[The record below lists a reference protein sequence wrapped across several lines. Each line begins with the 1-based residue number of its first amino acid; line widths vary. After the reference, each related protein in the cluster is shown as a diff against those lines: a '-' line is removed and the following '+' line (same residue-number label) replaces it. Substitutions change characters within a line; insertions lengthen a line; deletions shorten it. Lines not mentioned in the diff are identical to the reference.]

1 MDLWIRSQHRKT
13 LTKPCDLQMVHVNN
27 GTEYAI
33 ISFTEMA
40 GDIDLGIYKTEKRA
54 LEVLDE
60 IDKYKN
66 KLEKAHFLGM
76 EESEFVSSTFQMPKE
91 WLEMIDIVKIKQA
104 VKGGIIEFYVI
115 NGHIFCENLVTE
127 EVVEVGNENK
137 DNWFTN

>member
-1 MDLWIRSQHRKT
+1 MNLWIRTQDRKT

-60 IDKYKN
+60 IQEKINMINLGHDFGSPMIDLNNPTYIYK
-66 KLEKAHFLGM
+66 
-76 EESEFVSSTFQMPKE
+76 MPKE
-91 WLEMIDIVKIKQA
+91 
-104 VKGGIIEFYVI
+104 
-115 NGHIFCENLVTE
+115 
-127 EVVEVGNENK
+127 
-137 DNWFTN
+137 

>member
-1 MDLWIRSQHRKT
+1 MNLWIRSQDRKT

-60 IDKYKN
+60 IQEKINMINLGHDFGSPMIDLNNPTYIYK
-66 KLEKAHFLGM
+66 
-76 EESEFVSSTFQMPKE
+76 MPKE
-91 WLEMIDIVKIKQA
+91 
-104 VKGGIIEFYVI
+104 
-115 NGHIFCENLVTE
+115 
-127 EVVEVGNENK
+127 
-137 DNWFTN
+137 